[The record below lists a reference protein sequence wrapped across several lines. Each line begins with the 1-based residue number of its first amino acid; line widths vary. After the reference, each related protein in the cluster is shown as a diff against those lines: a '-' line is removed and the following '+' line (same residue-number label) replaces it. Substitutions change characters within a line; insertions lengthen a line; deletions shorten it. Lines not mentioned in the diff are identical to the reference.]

1 MATYIFTNITDFKA
15 HLGGAINQ
23 NLNINSLAPWIE
35 MAAQTHIWDWLSQA
49 QWDLLVTA
57 ADGTPSAE
65 ETALLD
71 KVKRTTALLTMY
83 EYAKVGSVQF
93 TEGMGLVR
101 AESDAQKTAFKYQ
114 EVDYRQQMLI
124 MGYES
129 LEAMLD
135 FLEDNE
141 ADYPTW
147 VASAAYT
154 SNKSL
159 FINTARVF
167 RQYYGKQLSRYVY
180 ETIRPIIEEVE
191 TFAILKIIGEDQY
204 ADLKEGIALKSLTAD
219 ENTLISYIQ
228 KAVVHFTIQ
237 EAMARNWVQYQG
249 NRIVQLETLEP
260 QGTERAGTASGAAF
274 LAKYSH
280 HNLLANRHI
289 SYLLYYLENNLTTFP
304 LYETYYDARV
314 LEESTDTS
322 TEDDTALYSSNRYYG
337 AYPLVPSTKKKTTGV
352 KRL

>member
-1 MATYIFTNITDFKA
+1 MATYIFTSIADFKA

-35 MAAQTHIWDWLSQA
+35 MAAQTHIWDWLSQG
-49 QWDLLVTA
+49 QWEALVTA
-57 ADGTPSAE
+57 VDGTPSAE
-65 ETALLD
+65 QTALLN
-71 KVKRTTALLTMY
+71 KLKRTTALLTMY

-93 TEGMGLVR
+93 TEGMGMVR
-101 AESDAQKTAFKYQ
+101 AESDQQKTAYKYQ
-114 EVDYRQQMLI
+114 EADYRRQMLV

-129 LEAMLD
+129 LEVMLD

-141 ADYPTW
+141 DDYPLW
-147 VASAAYT
+147 VASTAYT
-154 SNKSL
+154 QNKAL

-191 TFAILKIIGEDQY
+191 TFAILRVIGQDQY
-204 ADLKEGIALKSLTAD
+204 DDLKEGIALKSLTAD
-219 ENTLISYIQ
+219 ETTLISHIQ

-237 EAMARNWVQYQG
+237 EAMSRNWVQFEG

-260 QGTERAGTASGAAF
+260 QGIERAGSAAGGAF
-274 LAKYSH
+274 SEKYNH

-289 SYLLYYLENNLTTFP
+289 SYILYYLKNNLSSYP
-304 LYETYYDARV
+304 LYEAYYEARIE
-314 LEESTDTS
+314 EESTTTTETDT
-322 TEDDTALYSSNRYYG
+322 ELYSSNRYYG
-337 AYPLVPSTKKKTTGV
+337 AYPLVPSTEKKVTGI